1 MLNNVSV
8 TTFQSLSGRGDAK
21 YPKDLVVGN
30 IYPLRGTSEPT
41 EDLIQKEIKDLM
53 GPRVGNVSVTAYRVP
68 VQQGHLIDVRVNTER
83 PVQSIEQVYDALEKF
98 RPFRAIGKN
107 MPTVAITPVT
117 VVREGGAPRPNTH
130 RFYDEG
136 MSVAV
141 GNIKINDGV
150 FGISLSLVVN
160 NVAKGAYG
168 AALQLVEY
176 YLYVQMGDSIMPSSG
191 EVVEAAV
198 CQGEGASKKRAHD
211 RKSNLCLEKKIRV
224 DDEGKAVAAS

>member
-1 MLNNVSV
+1 
-8 TTFQSLSGRGDAK
+8 
-21 YPKDLVVGN
+21 
-30 IYPLRGTSEPT
+30 
-41 EDLIQKEIKDLM
+41 M
-53 GPRVGNVSVTAYRVP
+53 GGSKVGNVSVTAYRVP

-83 PVQSIEQVYDALEKF
+83 PVQSIEQVYDVLEKF
-98 RPFRAIGKN
+98 RPFRAISKN
-107 MPTVAITPVT
+107 MPTVATTPVT

-130 RFYDEG
+130 RFYDNG

-176 YLYVQMGDSIMPSSG
+176 YLYVQMGESIMPPKV
-191 EVVEAAV
+191 EDAEAAV
-198 CQGEGASKKRAHD
+198 CEEDAAPKKHAHEQKGD
-211 RKSNLCLEKKIRV
+211 VCLEKKMRL
-224 DDEGKAVAAS
+224 DSEKEAVAAS